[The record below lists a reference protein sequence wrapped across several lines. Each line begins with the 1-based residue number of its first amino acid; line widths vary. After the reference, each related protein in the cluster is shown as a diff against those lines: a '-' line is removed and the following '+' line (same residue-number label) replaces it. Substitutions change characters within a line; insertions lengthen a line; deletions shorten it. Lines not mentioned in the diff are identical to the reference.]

1 MFLAQKRNSNYNIF
15 CNESAHLK
23 ITACYGSIIS
33 YGADG
38 RRKAGFE
45 ARRLAGWITASSR
58 AKERVCGKQILSGDA
73 TCLSLTVILILI
85 FQHFFHPLRASLK
98 VFFTEAGPLTLSE
111 EGACQLLPEKEGSSP
126 GKGWALLVHTP
137 GPGLAASREP
147 GQEGAAF

>member
-1 MFLAQKRNSNYNIF
+1 MKV
-15 CNESAHLK
+15 HTLK
-23 ITACYGSIIS
+23 LQPVTGQLYLM
-33 YGADG
+33 G
-38 RRKAGFE
+38 RMEGEKQALRHD
-45 ARRLAGWITASSR
+45 RRLAGWITASSR
-58 AKERVCGKQILSGDA
+58 AKDRVCGKQILSGGA

-98 VFFTEAGPLTLSE
+98 VFLTEAGPLTLSE